1 MLKWDIYLKKGD
13 FLPNF
18 VEQQQKKQGIMKTK
32 FKLLTWNINEG
43 HFLSREFKYENEAI
57 EAAQALRYRNV
68 NPHDIIGIFR
78 TRRTG
83 HRWNLNIWTTK
94 IPQKREY
101 ISFYSKKDAIFA
113 IRRIKEYDDTLK
125 VNLIKIY

>member
-1 MLKWDIYLKKGD
+1 M
-13 FLPNF
+13 
-18 VEQQQKKQGIMKTK
+18 EQQQKKQGLMKTK
-32 FKLLTWNINEG
+32 FKLLTWNISEKC
-43 HFLSREFKYENEAI
+43 FLSREFKCKEEAI
-57 EAAQALRYRNV
+57 KVAQALKYRRI

-83 HRWNLNIWTTK
+83 HRWTLNVWTTE

-113 IRRIKEYDDTLK
+113 IRKIKEYNEILK